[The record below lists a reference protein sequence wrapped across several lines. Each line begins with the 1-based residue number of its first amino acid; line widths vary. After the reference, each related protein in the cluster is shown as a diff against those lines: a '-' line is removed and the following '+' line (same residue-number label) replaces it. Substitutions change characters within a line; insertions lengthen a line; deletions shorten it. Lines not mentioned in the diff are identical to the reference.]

1 MISFEKLAVDIEM
14 IKNDTFEL
22 NVATAKNDT
31 IVDNEFVI
39 DLTIANDELSMIII
53 SIERLKN
60 MLN

>member
-1 MISFEKLAVDIEM
+1 MISFEKLAVDVEI
-14 IKNDTFEL
+14 IKNDAFKL

-31 IVDNEFVI
+31 IIDDEFVI